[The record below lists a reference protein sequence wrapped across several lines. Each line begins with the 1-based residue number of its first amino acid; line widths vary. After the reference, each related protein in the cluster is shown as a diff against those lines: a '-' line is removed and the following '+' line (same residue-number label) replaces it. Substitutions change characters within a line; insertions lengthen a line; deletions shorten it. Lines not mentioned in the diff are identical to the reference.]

1 MNGGT
6 VVELA
11 DKVCVASD
19 EKRGVFWM
27 KLKLRPGSHV
37 CSAEVEREI
46 QGRLCREMTPDLRAD
61 VEDVD
66 LICRY

>member
-1 MNGGT
+1 MNGVT

-27 KLKLRPGSHV
+27 KLKLHPRSHV
-37 CSAEVEREI
+37 CSAEVEREM
-46 QGRLCREMTPDLRAD
+46 QGRLCREVMPDLRAD
-61 VEDVD
+61 VEEVV